1 LGQCLAGAENCVVWP
16 SGHVLVP
23 PAGWPTVTINK
34 MTKDIQ
40 EELVDLVT
48 RCLTELGWLVNF
60 QEKVALELPT
70 DNRFG
75 DFSTNIAL
83 KLSKLLKRSPRATA
97 TDLVVCLQKEIAK
110 SSLQDLVT
118 QIKVEGAGFINFYL
132 KENYF
137 YEQLRVII
145 ARGKEALS
153 INVGCGRKVLIEFV
167 SANPTGSLSLAH
179 ARQAAV
185 GDCLA
190 NLLSFIGFKVS
201 REYYLNDEG
210 NQINILG
217 ASVGLRLKELK
228 GEKLEFPQNY
238 YQGDY
243 IYDIAKLADSQKIK
257 EAKLG
262 DFAADYILKI
272 IKQELIDFGVSFDCW
287 YSQKELS
294 KSGKIEQAFSRLKE
308 KGYLYEQDG
317 ALWFKST
324 AFGDDKDRV
333 IVKTDGTQTYL
344 APDIAYHED
353 KFNRG
358 FGWLINLW
366 GPDHHG
372 YVNRIKAA
380 IEAFGHKPGDLNV
393 IIVQLATIFR
403 NGQPIQMSTRR
414 GQYITLRE
422 VLDEV
427 GADAARF
434 FFLMRRTSSH
444 LDFDLEV
451 AKKQSS
457 ENPVFYVQYA
467 HARICSIL
475 RSSSVQI
482 KDDLDLT
489 VLKEKEELNL
499 IKKLLEFTA
508 TLNICRV
515 TCDPY
520 MLTVY
525 LQELSESFHKFYD
538 LHRVLDQDQGLTSA
552 RLALIKGVKI
562 VLSGGLELL
571 GISRPEKM

>member
-1 LGQCLAGAENCVVWP
+1 MP
-16 SGHVLVP
+16 R
-23 PAGWPTVTINK
+23 
-34 MTKDIQ
+34 DIQ
-40 EELVDLVT
+40 DELIKLVT
-48 RCLTELGWLVNF
+48 HCLMQLGWLADTL
-60 QEKVALELPT
+60 EKISLELPT

-83 KLSKLLKRSPRATA
+83 KLSKSLKRPPQAIA
-97 TDLVVCLQKEIAK
+97 AELVACLQQQISK
-110 SSLQDLVT
+110 SELNKLIT
-118 QIKVEGAGFINFYL
+118 QVKVEGVGFINFYL

-137 YEQLRVII
+137 YEKLKLII
-145 ARGKEALS
+145 TQGNEAFRSDVGLGK
-153 INVGCGRKVLIEFV
+153 KVLIEFV
-167 SANPTGSLSLAH
+167 SANPTGALSVAH
-179 ARQAAV
+179 ARQAVV

-190 NLLSFIGFKVS
+190 NLLSFMGFAVK

-217 ASVGLRLKELK
+217 ASVNLRLKELK
-228 GEKLEFPQNY
+228 GQNLEFPENY

-243 IYDIAKLADSQKIK
+243 IREIAKAADKNKIK
-257 EAKLG
+257 EENLG
-262 DFAADYILKI
+262 DYAADYILKI
-272 IKQELIDFGVSFDCW
+272 IKQELDDFGVKFDCW
-287 YSQKELS
+287 YSQKQLA
-294 KSGKIEQAFSRLKE
+294 KSGKIKQAFEQLKK
-308 KGYLYEQDG
+308 KGFLYEQDG

-324 AFGDDKDRV
+324 EFGDDKDRV
-333 IVKTDGTQTYL
+333 IIKSDGAQTYL

-358 FGWLINLW
+358 FSWLINLW

-372 YVNRIKAA
+372 YINRIKASIA
-380 IEAFGHKPGDLNV
+380 AFGHKQDDLSV
-393 IIVQLATIFR
+393 VIVQLATIFR
-403 NGQPIQMSTRR
+403 NGQEIQMSTRR

-451 AKKQSS
+451 AKKQSA

-475 RSSSVQI
+475 RSSLAQI

-499 IKKLLEFTA
+499 IKKLLEFDT
-508 TLNICRV
+508 TLNICQV

-525 LQELSESFHKFYD
+525 LQELAESFHKFYD
-538 LHRVLDQDQGLTSA
+538 LYRVLDQDHQDLTAA

-562 VLSGGLELL
+562 VLCCGLELL
-571 GISRPEKM
+571 GISQPESM

>member
-1 LGQCLAGAENCVVWP
+1 MSEN
-16 SGHVLVP
+16 
-23 PAGWPTVTINK
+23 
-34 MTKDIQ
+34 IQ
-40 EELVDLVT
+40 EELVALVT
-48 RCLTELGWLVNF
+48 HCLTELGWFANSS
-60 QEKVALELPT
+60 EKISLEFPT

-83 KLSKLLKRSPRATA
+83 KLSKLLKRPPQAIA
-97 TDLVVCLQKEIAK
+97 AELIACLQQEITKSELAK
-110 SSLQDLVT
+110 VVT
-118 QIKVEGAGFINFYL
+118 QVKVEGVGFINFYL

-137 YEQLRVII
+137 YEKLRLII
-145 ARGKEALS
+145 TRGKEALRS
-153 INVGCGRKVLIEFV
+153 NVGSGRKVLIEFV
-167 SANPTGSLSLAH
+167 SANPTGALSVAH

-190 NLLSFIGFKVS
+190 NVLSFIGFDVK
-201 REYYLNDEG
+201 REYYLNDQG

-217 ASVGLRLKELK
+217 ASVDLRLKELK
-228 GEKLEFPQNY
+228 GQKLEFPQNY

-243 IYDIAKLADSQKIK
+243 IRDIAKEADKNKIK
-257 EAKLG
+257 DENLG
-262 DFAADYILKI
+262 DYAADYILKI
-272 IKQELIDFGVSFDCW
+272 IKQELNDFGVKFDCW
-287 YSQKELS
+287 YSQKELA
-294 KSGKIEQAFSRLKE
+294 KSGKVEQAFEQLKK
-308 KGYLYEQDG
+308 KGFLYEQDG

-324 AFGDDKDRV
+324 EFGDDKDRV
-333 IVKTDGTQTYL
+333 IIKSDGTQTYL

-358 FGWLINLW
+358 FSWLINLW

-372 YVNRIKAA
+372 YINRIKAS
-380 IEAFGHKPGDLNV
+380 IEAFGHKKLDLTV
-393 IIVQLATIFR
+393 VIVQLATIFR
-403 NGQPIQMSTRR
+403 NGQEIQMSTRR
-414 GQYITLRE
+414 GQYITLCE

-434 FFLMRRTSSH
+434 FFLMRRTASH
-444 LDFDLEV
+444 LDFDLEI
-451 AKKQSS
+451 AKKQSA

-475 RSSSVQI
+475 RSSVVQI
-482 KDDLDLT
+482 KDDLDLA

-499 IKKLLEFTA
+499 IKKLLEFDTI
-508 TLNICRV
+508 LNICRV

-538 LHRVLDQDQGLTSA
+538 LHRVLDQDKALTSA

-562 VLSGGLELL
+562 VISCGLELL
-571 GISRPEKM
+571 GITQPEKM

>member
-1 LGQCLAGAENCVVWP
+1 MP
-16 SGHVLVP
+16 R
-23 PAGWPTVTINK
+23 
-34 MTKDIQ
+34 DIQ
-40 EELVDLVT
+40 DELIKLVT
-48 RCLTELGWLVNF
+48 HCLMQLGWLADTL
-60 QEKVALELPT
+60 EKISLELPT

-83 KLSKLLKRSPRATA
+83 KLSKSLKRPPQAIA
-97 TDLVVCLQKEIAK
+97 AELVACLQQQISK
-110 SSLQDLVT
+110 SELNKLIT
-118 QIKVEGAGFINFYL
+118 QVKVEGVGFINFYL

-137 YEQLRVII
+137 YEKLKLII
-145 ARGKEALS
+145 TQGNEAFRSDVGLGK
-153 INVGCGRKVLIEFV
+153 KVLIEFV
-167 SANPTGSLSLAH
+167 SANPTGALSVAH
-179 ARQAAV
+179 ARQAVV

-190 NLLSFIGFKVS
+190 NLLSFMGFAVK

-217 ASVGLRLKELK
+217 ASVNLRLKELK
-228 GEKLEFPQNY
+228 GQNLEFPENY

-243 IYDIAKLADSQKIK
+243 IREIAKAADKNKIK
-257 EAKLG
+257 EENLG
-262 DFAADYILKI
+262 DYAADYILKI
-272 IKQELIDFGVSFDCW
+272 IKQELDDFGVKFDCW
-287 YSQKELS
+287 YSQKQLA
-294 KSGKIEQAFSRLKE
+294 KSGKIKQAFEQLKK
-308 KGYLYEQDG
+308 KGFLYEQDG

-324 AFGDDKDRV
+324 EFGDDKDRV
-333 IVKTDGTQTYL
+333 IIKSDGAQTYL

-358 FGWLINLW
+358 FSWLINLW

-372 YVNRIKAA
+372 YINRIKASIA
-380 IEAFGHKPGDLNV
+380 AFGHKQDDLSV
-393 IIVQLATIFR
+393 VIVQLATIFR
-403 NGQPIQMSTRR
+403 NGQEIQMSTRR

-451 AKKQSS
+451 AKKQSA

-475 RSSSVQI
+475 RSSLAQI

-499 IKKLLEFTA
+499 IKKLLEFDT
-508 TLNICRV
+508 TLNICQV

-525 LQELSESFHKFYD
+525 LQELAESFHKFYD
-538 LHRVLDQDQGLTSA
+538 LYRVLDQDHQDLTAA

-562 VLSGGLELL
+562 ILSAGLELL
-571 GISRPEKM
+571 GITQPEKM